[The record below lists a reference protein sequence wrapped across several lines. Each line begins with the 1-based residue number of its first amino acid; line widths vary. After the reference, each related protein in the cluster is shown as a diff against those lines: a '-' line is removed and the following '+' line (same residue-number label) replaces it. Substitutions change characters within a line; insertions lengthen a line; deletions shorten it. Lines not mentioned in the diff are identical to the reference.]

1 MSVKVS
7 IVTPSFNQAKYLEHT
22 IQSVL
27 GQSYENIEYIVIDGA
42 SSDGSVDC
50 IKKYENKIFYW
61 ESAPDNGQADAIRKG
76 FDRCSGDILA
86 WLNSDDV
93 LSFDAVELAVS
104 FLDKHP
110 DVDMV
115 YGNRMAIDER
125 GRILYRK
132 RMLPVFADTLFVSM
146 IVGQESCFWRRS
158 AYERVGGVNP
168 QRYFSMDYELFSRIG
183 CSGQIRYCSRLW
195 GGFRIHAHSRT
206 VTEYSSAGRDDV
218 RDVQDVVWKQRPGKL
233 AWQGMSLLIK
243 FWGLTG
249 AMMRY
254 QGSWGDGHISTEVLP
269 LKDRV
274 RGSFHEG
281 SFVRRLMG
289 SCSGR

>member
-27 GQSYENIEYIVIDGA
+27 GQSYKNIEYIVIDGA

-50 IKKYENKIFYW
+50 IKKYENKISHW

-93 LSFDAVELAVS
+93 LSYDAVELAVS

-115 YGNRMAIDER
+115 YGNRIAIE
-125 GRILYRK
+125 
-132 RMLPVFADTLFVSM
+132 PFTLHPSPFTLHPSP
-146 IVGQESCFWRRS
+146 F
-158 AYERVGGVNP
+158 
-168 QRYFSMDYELFSRIG
+168 
-183 CSGQIRYCSRLW
+183 
-195 GGFRIHAHSRT
+195 
-206 VTEYSSAGRDDV
+206 
-218 RDVQDVVWKQRPGKL
+218 K
-233 AWQGMSLLIK
+233 
-243 FWGLTG
+243 
-249 AMMRY
+249 
-254 QGSWGDGHISTEVLP
+254 
-269 LKDRV
+269 
-274 RGSFHEG
+274 
-281 SFVRRLMG
+281 
-289 SCSGR
+289 